1 MRDSAFFAPQRLRKP
16 AAFWNK
22 VQFSTERRNAPC
34 LIYLIAKRIITRVL
48 VSDFWQQFGVDEV
61 IYAGNESG

>member
-34 LIYLIAKRIITRVL
+34 LIYLIAKRIVTSAL
-48 VSDFWQQFGVDEV
+48 VSDFSQLFGQDEA